1 MEILIYVVAYGIGFA
16 ISVGILAGSLFLVED
31 MRASSFKEFGTMG
44 TLARC
49 AGIVLITTLLSI
61 IPFPFGF
68 LISLVV
74 WFLGIM
80 FLFQKTLGQT
90 VLLWLVNV
98 VFSCGVIGA
107 LGYVL
112 SKVLRA

>member
-1 MEILIYVVAYGIGFA
+1 MEIFIYIIAYGISFA
-16 ISVGILAGSLFLVED
+16 ISIAILAGSLFLVED
-31 MRASSFKEFGTMG
+31 TRASSFKELGAVG

-49 AGIVLITTLLSI
+49 AAIVLVTTLLNI
-61 IPFPFGF
+61 IPYGF

-80 FLFQKTLGQT
+80 FLFQKTFVQT
-90 VLLWLVNV
+90 LILWLVNV
-98 VFSCGVIGA
+98 IVSCGVVGA

-112 SKVLRA
+112 SKVLT